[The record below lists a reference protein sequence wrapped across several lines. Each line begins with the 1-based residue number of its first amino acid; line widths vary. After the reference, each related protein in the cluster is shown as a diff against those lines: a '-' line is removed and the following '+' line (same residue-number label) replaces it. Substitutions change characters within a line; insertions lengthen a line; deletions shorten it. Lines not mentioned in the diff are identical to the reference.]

1 MELFKRLACANRDE
15 AVMYFRDVKK
25 NEVDI
30 VLEMDNADLNSI
42 EVKALSSV
50 SKNSFRTLSVCY
62 LVTGLANNVR
72 TSISLLG

>member
-1 MELFKRLACANRDE
+1 MLENFVLMELFKRLACANRDE

-50 SKNSFRTLSVCY
+50 SENSFSDFKRLPLSY
-62 LVTGLANNVR
+62 RSGE
-72 TSISLLG
+72 